1 MVYNHFNTCVL
12 DFDEDDPLAGL
23 LSDDEDSKPKKK
35 GFSKQKSLDKNEA
48 ERPRTGPR
56 DDDDD
61 LNSQSME

>member
-1 MVYNHFNTCVL
+1 MALTLVL

-23 LSDDEDSKPKKK
+23 LSDDEDSKLKKR
-35 GFSKQKSLDKNEA
+35 GSTIQKSVDKNEV

-61 LNSQSME
+61 LNSQSMR